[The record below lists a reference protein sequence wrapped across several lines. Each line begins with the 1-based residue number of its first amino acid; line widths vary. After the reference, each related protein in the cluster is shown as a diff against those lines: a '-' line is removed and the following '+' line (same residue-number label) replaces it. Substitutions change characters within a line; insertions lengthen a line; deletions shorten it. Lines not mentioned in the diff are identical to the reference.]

1 MLEDLSVWWQEV
13 IMDVVEWLRGL
24 GLEQYETAFR
34 EAEIGLDVLPD
45 LTDADLVELGV
56 SLGNR
61 KRLLRAIAALRRAP
75 VPSGEPGPD
84 EAERRQLTVMFC
96 DLVGSTEISARLDP
110 EDMRDVIRAYQDA
123 CSGAVARYDGFVA
136 RFMGDGI
143 LTYFGFPRAHED
155 EAERAIRSGL
165 DIVDAV
171 AKLET
176 PARRKLAVRIGIAT
190 GIVVVGDLIG
200 HGPGQ
205 ERDVVGETPN
215 LAARLQALAAP
226 GTVVIAEATMRLIGR
241 TFDLAPLGVHAL
253 KGFETPVPIW
263 SVLRDARTS
272 TRFEAFRSQGLSPMV
287 NREQETAL
295 LRDRWRRSQN
305 GEGHV
310 VLVSGEAGIGKS
322 RIVATLAEHAAASP
336 HVAIRYQCSPHHVNN
351 ALYPILS
358 EIGRAA
364 GLVDDEPP
372 TVKLDKIEDML
383 VRHGLDAREYA
394 PILAGALS
402 IPAADRY
409 APIDLTAAELKERT
423 ISALVVLFTARA
435 QRVPALALLEDVHWI
450 DPTSLVVLGR
460 LFDQVPGLSALIVV
474 TARPEFIS
482 PWENQANL
490 SVLNLSPLPKDETTA
505 IVHGVAGGKTLPAQI
520 LEEIIVKTDG
530 VPLFVEELTKTVME
544 SGLLRE
550 DGDSYQLV
558 SGRTPIAIPSTLQDS
573 LLARLDRLNSVKD
586 IAQIGAAIGR
596 EFSHRLLE
604 EVSSMRGAA
613 LMDALDKLIAANIIH
628 RSGDPP
634 EAVYTFK
641 HALLRDSAY
650 QLMIRGRRRDVHRS
664 IVSTLEARF
673 PQIVE
678 TQPEIAAMHHE
689 HGGNPARAADYYR
702 LAGGRAAA
710 RSANVEALAYLNDG
724 LRVIET
730 LPPGTERD
738 RLELQVQLQRAG
750 ALRGTKGYSAP
761 ETGEAISRAYTLS
774 QSVGEPAQLLLTLA
788 GLYAYHLVHSET
800 IRAGEVA
807 EKLLTLARQQGDTNY
822 IMIGLRSIGCVQFQL
837 GYQPAALEHFEQSL
851 SLYDPVAHG
860 PLASSFGLDHKE
872 VAASFRSTTLWLLGR
887 PAQAEASQQEAL
899 SHAESLKHL
908 PSICQA
914 LIYSALLRV
923 LARDHPGVIE
933 SATQGIHLA
942 RRLSFDLMEHGAS
955 FFLAAA
961 RRGQVPPDELLPEM
975 LRAAELWWATGARQY
990 QGYVLTVIAETYL
1003 DANQPEKG
1011 LSIVAQGKE
1020 LLEATDERW
1029 AEAELYRVEGML
1041 LLALPER
1048 RIAECEACLRK
1059 AIAIARDHA
1068 AQAWELRA
1076 SVDLA
1081 RLLGELGRAAEG
1093 KALVEA
1099 VYRRFDEGFDSVDLA
1114 AARAILMPQTS
1125 SIA

>member
-1 MLEDLSVWWQEV
+1 
-13 IMDVVEWLRGL
+13 MDVGEWLRGL

-34 EAEIGLDVLPD
+34 EAEVGADVLPD

-61 KRLLRAIAALRRAP
+61 KRLLKAVAALRGPAP
-75 VPSGEPGPD
+75 QVPD

-123 CSGAVARYDGFVA
+123 CSGVIARYDGFVA

-143 LTYFGFPRAHED
+143 LAYFGFPRAHED

-165 DIVDAV
+165 DIAEAV

-176 PARRKLAVRIGIAT
+176 AARRKLAVRVGIAT

-200 HGPGQ
+200 QGPAQ

-215 LAARLQALAAP
+215 LAARLQGLAAP
-226 GTVVIAEATMRLIGR
+226 GTVVIAESTMRLVGR
-241 TFDLAPLGVHAL
+241 TFDLQPLGVHTL

-287 NREQETAL
+287 NRESETAL
-295 LRDRWRRSQN
+295 LRDRWRRARN
-305 GEGHV
+305 GEGQV
-310 VLVSGEAGIGKS
+310 VLVFGEAGIGKS
-322 RIVATLAEHAAASP
+322 RIVAALTEHAAASP
-336 HVAIRYQCSPHHVNN
+336 HVAISYQCSPHHVNE

-358 EIGRAA
+358 EIRRTA
-364 GLVDDEPP
+364 GLVGDEPAS
-372 TVKLDKIEDML
+372 TKLDKLEAMIT
-383 VRHGLDAREYA
+383 RFGLSAGEFA
-394 PILAGALS
+394 PLLAGALS
-402 IPAADRY
+402 IPTAGRY
-409 APIDLTAAELKERT
+409 PALDLTPAEQKERT
-423 ISALVVLFTARA
+423 IVALVLLIAARA
-435 QRVPALALLEDVHWI
+435 RRTPALALLEDAHWI

-460 LFDQVPGLSALIVV
+460 FFEQMPALSALMVI
-474 TARPEFIS
+474 TARPEFNP
-482 PWENQANL
+482 PWDAGPNL
-490 SVLNLSPLPKDETTA
+490 SIVQLAPLPREEATDM
-505 IVHGVAGGKTLPAQI
+505 VRGVAGGKALPAAI
-520 LEEIIVKTDG
+520 LDEIIVKTDG

-550 DGDSYQLV
+550 EGDSYQLV
-558 SGRTPIAIPSTLQDS
+558 SARTPIAIPSTLQDS

-596 EFSHRLLE
+596 EFSHSLLE
-604 EVSSMRGAA
+604 EVAA
-613 LMDALDKLIAANIIH
+613 IPDRALVDALDKLIAANIIH
-628 RSGDPP
+628 RRGDPP

-641 HALLRDSAY
+641 HALLRDAAY
-650 QLMIRGRRRDVHRS
+650 QLMIRGRRRDVHRG
-664 IVSTLEARF
+664 IVDVLESRF

-678 TQPEIAAMHHE
+678 AQPEIAAMHHE

-724 LRVIET
+724 LRVIES
-730 LPPGTERD
+730 LPSGAERD

-750 ALRGTKGYSAP
+750 ALRSTKGYSAP
-761 ETGEAISRAYTLS
+761 ETGDAIRRAHALS
-774 QSVGEPAQLLLTLA
+774 QSVGEPSQLLLTLA
-788 GLYAYHLVHSET
+788 GLYAYHLVRSET
-800 IRAGEVA
+800 IRAKEIAA
-807 EKLLTLARQQGDTNY
+807 ELLALARQQGDTNY
-822 IMIGLRSIGCVQFQL
+822 IMIGLRSTGCVQFQL
-837 GYQPAALEHFEQSL
+837 GHQLAALDHFEQSL
-851 SLYDPVAHG
+851 ALYDPVTHG
-860 PLASSFGLDHKE
+860 PLAPSFGLDHKE

-887 PAQAEASQQEAL
+887 PVQAEASQQEAL
-899 SHAESLKHL
+899 SHAEDLKHL

-933 SATQGIHLA
+933 SATQGRHLA

-961 RRGQVPPDELLPEM
+961 RRGQAAPEDLLPEM
-975 LRAAELWWATGARQY
+975 LNAANLWWGTGARQY

-1003 DANQPEKG
+1003 DAGQPDEG
-1011 LSIVAQGKE
+1011 LAVVAQAKE

-1029 AEAELYRVEGML
+1029 AEPELYRVEGML

-1048 RIAECEACLRK
+1048 RIADGEACLRR
-1059 AIAIARDHA
+1059 AIAVARDHA
-1068 AQAWELRA
+1068 ALSWELRA
-1076 SVDLA
+1076 AVDLA
-1081 RLLGELGRAAEG
+1081 RLLAELGRAGEG
-1093 KALVEA
+1093 KALVDG
-1099 VYRRFDEGFDSVDLA
+1099 VYRRFEEGFDSVDLA
-1114 AARAILMPQTS
+1114 AARAILAPHVS
-1125 SIA
+1125 PA

>member
-1 MLEDLSVWWQEV
+1 
-13 IMDVVEWLRGL
+13 MDVVEWLRGL

-34 EAEIGLDVLPD
+34 EAEIGPDILPD

-61 KRLLRAIAALRRAP
+61 KRLLKAIAALREKSMPA
-75 VPSGEPGPD
+75 SD

-123 CSGAVARYDGFVA
+123 CSGAIARYDGFVA

-143 LTYFGFPRAHED
+143 LAYFGFPRAHED

-171 AKLET
+171 ADLET
-176 PARRKLAVRIGIAT
+176 AARHKLSVRVGIAT

-200 HGPGQ
+200 PGPAQ

-226 GTVVIAEATMRLIGR
+226 DSVVIAESTMRLVGR
-241 TFDLAPLGVHAL
+241 TFDLQPLGVHAL

-272 TRFEAFRSQGLSPMV
+272 TRFEAFRSHGLSPMV
-287 NREQETAL
+287 NREREAAL
-295 LRDRWRRSQN
+295 LRDRWRRSRN
-305 GEGHV
+305 GEGQV

-322 RIVATLAEHAAASP
+322 RIFATLAEHVAASP
-336 HVAIRYQCSPHHVNN
+336 HIAISYQCSPYHVND

-358 EIGRAA
+358 EIRRTA
-364 GLVDDEPP
+364 GLVHDEPP
-372 TVKLDKIEDML
+372 SVKLDKLEAM
-383 VRHGLDAREYA
+383 VARYGLDAHEFT

-402 IPAADRY
+402 IPTAGRY
-409 APIDLTAAELKERT
+409 PPLDLTAAEQKERT
-423 ISALVVLFTARA
+423 IVALVVLFTART
-435 QRVPALALLEDVHWI
+435 QRTPALALLEDAHWI

-460 LFDQVPGLSALIVV
+460 FFEAMPTLSVLMVI
-474 TARPEFIS
+474 TARPEFNP
-482 PWENQANL
+482 PWDTAPNL
-490 SVLNLSPLPKDETTA
+490 AVVQLSPLPREETTMM
-505 IVHGVAGGKTLPAQI
+505 VQGVAGGKALPAAI
-520 LEEIIVKTDG
+520 LDEIIVKTDG
-530 VPLFVEELTKTVME
+530 VPLFVEELTRTVME

-550 DGDSYQLV
+550 EGESYQLV
-558 SGRTPIAIPSTLQDS
+558 SARTPIAIPSTLQDS

-596 EFSHRLLE
+596 EFSHHLLE
-604 EVSSMRGAA
+604 EVSSMRGPA
-613 LMDALDKLIAANIIH
+613 LIDALDKLIAANIIH
-628 RSGDPP
+628 RSGNPP

-664 IVSTLEARF
+664 IVRVLETRF

-689 HGGNPARAADYYR
+689 HGGNPARAADYFR
-702 LAGGRAAA
+702 LAGRRAAA

-724 LRVIET
+724 MRVIET
-730 LPPGTERD
+730 LPAGAERD
-738 RLELQVQLQRAG
+738 RLELQLQLQRAG

-761 ETGEAISRAYTLS
+761 ETGDALRRAYTLS
-774 QSVGEPAQLLLTLA
+774 QSVGEPAQLLLTIA
-788 GLYAYHLVHSET
+788 GLYAYHLVRSET
-800 IRAGEVA
+800 TRAGEIA
-807 EKLLTLARQQGDTNY
+807 EELLAYARQQGDTNY
-822 IMIGLRSIGCVQFQL
+822 IMIGMRSMGCVQFQSGHQL
-837 GYQPAALEHFEQSL
+837 AALDHFEQSL
-851 SLYDPVAHG
+851 ALYDPVAHG
-860 PLASSFGLDHKE
+860 PLATSFGLDHKE
-872 VAASFRSTTLWLLGR
+872 VAASFRSTTLWLLGK

-923 LARDHPGVIE
+923 LSRDRPGVIE
-933 SATQGIHLA
+933 SATQGQHLA

-961 RRGQVPPDELLPEM
+961 RRGEVPPEQLLPEM
-975 LRAAELWWATGARQY
+975 LNAADLWWATGARQY

-1003 DANQPEKG
+1003 DAGQPREG
-1011 LSIVAQGKE
+1011 LSIVAQAKE

-1048 RIAECEACLRK
+1048 RIAEGEACLRK
-1059 AIAIARDHA
+1059 AIAVARDHA
-1068 AQAWELRA
+1068 ALSWELRA
-1076 SVDLA
+1076 SMDLA
-1081 RLLGELGRAAEG
+1081 RLLSELGRDAEG
-1093 KALVEA
+1093 KALVSA

-1114 AARAILMPQTS
+1114 TARTMLAPHT